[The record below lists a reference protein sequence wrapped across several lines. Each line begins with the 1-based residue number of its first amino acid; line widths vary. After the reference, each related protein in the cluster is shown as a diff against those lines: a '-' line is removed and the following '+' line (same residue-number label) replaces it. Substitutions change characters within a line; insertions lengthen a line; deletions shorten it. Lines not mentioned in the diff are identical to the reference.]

1 MRTII
6 KYLGLTII
14 LTIIGFVIR
23 NYFFELSLSQIAN
36 NNVEIVSRNMS
47 GQFESHIIFAL
58 TIGILP
64 LFYLIIEK
72 ITKLVFIKNGLIAC
86 GILILSGILL
96 WQYRIYQLNSEVQKI
111 SEYNIG
117 NDFKTSLDYD
127 NLNFSRFLFFGF
139 LIGTIIS
146 ILIFRNRN
154 KNHAE

>member
-1 MRTII
+1 MRTIL

-23 NYFFELSLSQIAN
+23 NYFFELSISQIAS

-47 GQFESHIIFAL
+47 GQFQFHIIFAL

-64 LFYLIIEK
+64 ILYLIIK
-72 ITKLVFIKNGLIAC
+72 KTTKLVFINKGLIAC
-86 GILILSGILL
+86 GILIISGIVL
-96 WQYRIYQLNSEVQKI
+96 WQFRIYQLNTEVQKL
-111 SEYNIG
+111 SQYNIG
-117 NDFKTSLDYD
+117 NDFKTPLDYE

-139 LIGTIIS
+139 LIGTIIN
-146 ILIFRNRN
+146 ILIFRNRI